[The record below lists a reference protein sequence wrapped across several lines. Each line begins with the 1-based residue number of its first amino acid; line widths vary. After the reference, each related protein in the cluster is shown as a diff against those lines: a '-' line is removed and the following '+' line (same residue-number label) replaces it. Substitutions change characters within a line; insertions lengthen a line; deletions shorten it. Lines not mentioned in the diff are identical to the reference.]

1 MRVLKAKFLL
11 FTLLGILVSSLAFSQ
26 QPANSRQDLEKRRQ
40 QLMEEIRS
48 TQALLKETQQNKK
61 ASLSQLNGLRAK
73 LETRQKLISNINQ
86 ELSLID
92 RNIQN
97 ATGEVRN
104 LQDNLVVLR
113 RQYAEMVRYAYKNR
127 TSYDMLMFLFE
138 AKTFNDALRRYSY
151 MKQYREYRKNQAQRI
166 LGTQTQL
173 NQKIGQLNKEKSEKD
188 MMLST
193 QNQQKQELEV
203 EKREKDKVYSDIRGQ
218 EKELLAEINQKKK
231 TSANLDKAIA
241 RIIQR
246 EIELARKKAEE
257 ERKRRDEEQ
266 RRLAAAKPGT
276 TAPTKPATGTTTA
289 PATGTRPGTTT
300 TTTTITKPA
309 TPKTYNLD
317 LTPEAAELSNN
328 FEANRGR
335 LPWPVER
342 GTIVGFFGT
351 QKHPVFENITID
363 NYGIDIRANSGSAVR
378 AVYEGEVSSIMATP
392 GSEGQT
398 VIISHGSYYSVYTNL
413 ARVTVSRGAKVN
425 TKQAIGTVGVND
437 DGDPVINFQIW
448 KSSGKGS
455 SKLNPSSWIA
465 K

>member
-1 MRVLKAKFLL
+1 MKVKFL
-11 FTLLGILVSSLAFSQ
+11 FVSILGILIASLAFSQ
-26 QPANSRQDLEKRRQ
+26 QPTSRQDLEKRRQ

-61 ASLSQLNGLRAK
+61 ASLSQLNGLRSK
-73 LETRQKLISNINQ
+73 LEARQKLINNINQ
-86 ELSLID
+86 EISLLD
-92 RNIQN
+92 RNIQT
-97 ATGEVRN
+97 ASGEVRN

-138 AKTFNDALRRYSY
+138 AKNFNDALRRYTY
-151 MKQYREYRKNQAQRI
+151 MKQYREFRKNQAQRI
-166 LGTQTQL
+166 LGTQVEL
-173 NQKIGQLNKEKSEKD
+173 NQKIGVLNKEKSEKD

-203 EKREKDKVYSDIRGQ
+203 EKKEKDKVYTEIRGQ
-218 EKELLAEINQKKK
+218 EKDLLADINQKKK
-231 TSANLDKAIA
+231 ASANLDKAIS

-257 ERKRRDEEQ
+257 ERKRREDEQ
-266 RRLAAAKPGT
+266 RRQREGLANTKPSNLTATKPTTTTSTTTKPGT
-276 TAPTKPATGTTTA
+276 A
-289 PATGTRPGTTT
+289 TTT
-300 TTTTITKPA
+300 TTPAKPTA
-309 TPKTYNLD
+309 PKTYNLD
-317 LTPEAAELSNN
+317 LTPEAAELSSN

-342 GTIVGFFGT
+342 GTIVGSFGT

-363 NYGIDIRANSGSAVR
+363 NYGIDIRANSGSVVR
-378 AVYEGEVSSIMATP
+378 AVYDGEVSSIMATP

-413 ARVTVSRGAKVN
+413 ARVTTSRGAKVS
-425 TKQAIGTVGVND
+425 TKQSIGTVGVND
-437 DGDPVINFQIW
+437 DGEPVINFQIW

-455 SKLNPSSWIA
+455 SKLNPASWIA
-465 K
+465 H